1 MFYRLLCLLVVVF
14 WLTMSALL
22 IRTELST
29 GKSPLRAVPIEH
41 VLKLLFRH
49 EQQSDLNIY
58 SDRTRFGHLRIHP
71 RVDKETGHRILE
83 FSGALQLRL
92 PTLPKQR
99 FLWDGAVEMDP
110 AFATQRFRFGFT
122 MLEPTNYRAETQIEP
137 PAKRMHVLV
146 RTTAGISEETFTLDE
161 KGAWQLME
169 HFGVDP
175 EVVQTFT
182 RDTTINPEITAQQS
196 SLRVHGE
203 RMETY
208 LVTIQ
213 QSGQTLL
220 EFHVD
225 QLGKILQAKTL
236 VGYTLTP
243 DELVP

>member
-1 MFYRLLCLLVVVF
+1 MFYRLLCLLVVAF
-14 WLTMSALL
+14 WLTMTALL
-22 IRTELST
+22 IRTELSPA
-29 GKSPLRAVPIEH
+29 KSRLRAVPIEH

-58 SDRTRFGHLRIHP
+58 SERTRFGHLRVHP
-71 RVDKETGHRILE
+71 RVDKETGRRILE
-83 FSGALQLRL
+83 FTGALQLRL
-92 PTLPKQR
+92 PPLPRQR
-99 FLWDGAVEMDP
+99 FLWDGAVEMDA
-110 AFATQRFRFGFT
+110 AFVTQRFHFGFT
-122 MLEPTNYRAETQIEP
+122 MLEPTNYRAETRIEP
-137 PAKRMHVLV
+137 LAKLMHVLV
-146 RTTAGISEETFTLDE
+146 RSKAGVSEETFTLDE

-175 EVVQTFT
+175 GVVQTFT
-182 RDTTINPEITAQQS
+182 RDTNISPEISAQQS

-203 RMETY
+203 RMDTW

-225 QLGKILQAKTL
+225 QLGKILHAKTL

-243 DELVP
+243 DDLIR